1 MEAARHG
8 EALSGSGTLQDGEW
22 GRGGA
27 ETLALKP
34 SSATDRQI
42 THESPVHFSVFL
54 SRPFRPTCERT
65 GGKTTC
71 PPSASPTPRETGLSG
86 QSRREG
92 DTSSRTAV
100 DEGRHVSCT
109 RTSPLN
115 LSPACASMGIP
126 SASSYGVPDKRIGR
140 EASRA
145 EVSPGNGPAQR
156 QQGPGL
162 SPRAFAAVSALNA
175 SADAAGSR
183 PRSAAS
189 HGAPSKQARPVSAP
203 APWAP
208 VGSAAWDSPGKVRF
222 RVPKAGSQ
230 KRQGFAQ
237 SWRLTNH
244 GTETQKS
251 PPCSPLDMGS
261 QGRRPSSGLRGE
273 SHLPEA
279 QQRELHADL
288 RRLLV
293 GKAREDLEGPQHCGR
308 LKPLEE
314 ALLLHKLALSRLRPL
329 KSLVK
334 ELDAT
339 FEMLSLHLQNDP
351 SVLLSLPL
359 SPLSPRPQSGPSRI
373 SVQPCSSFPSFA
385 SSPTSPSSAASPATS
400 PPDRSAV
407 STGHEHVPALPLQ
420 GLRSPEKHIVPEHG
434 AQLSKPASSSPLQH
448 QREAPGGD
456 PKHSEKTNFLERGPQ
471 TDHTHS
477 PRVLAQLQEERLRRE
492 ERQAKEKEDEL
503 QQKCQESLAFLNQL
517 KEKLRRQTEDADP
530 VGAFFAPLRRVREHK
545 NRASAPPSPATFP
558 APPFAVCSGE
568 TGLSPPVLWLKHSL
582 FRLCGDTGGLSRRL
596 ETVAVKRSVSLEQ
609 SEEHPDKKGRKRD
622 DAEHLK
628 KTGEGEHATKADM
641 ERSLRQTQAEI
652 ASRLKENHPHD
663 PDIDTV
669 LLNFQELRPD
679 AVAEDFLRDVRLAL
693 RHLLSTSRREDVWAV
708 VALETLVK
716 GLVLTLDRE
725 IVAHQNYMSQLE
737 HLVVSHRSREAELL
751 SVQMRNQELQCL
763 VDSVKRLKQEED
775 AKHEQEKHALRHQIQ
790 KLVTEIDRLTPNE
803 EVVEKTRDL
812 MTEVEN
818 ALETHSSECMHQQGL
833 LEGLTKTLSSLVV
846 GKGETVSSLR
856 DKKAGRVV
864 ELANGELEFRT
875 CDVQEASASVRE
887 EDLGYPDPSTPVKL
901 RWKYLRRLLLK
912 YRAVD
917 QAPLGLPDLL
927 VHIERIYDFKT
938 AQDLAASPASSAA
951 HASPVAGARE
961 SKGCP
966 YPRPRLSLVD
976 AWVEFETEE
985 FGLVSQAEKK
995 IVRLLSAINKLIH
1008 QAGGATDSLPTE
1020 IQLFARFLGFCELSS
1035 YYPLP
1040 VLSVFLFV
1048 RQQCSRWRK
1057 EKLNSVSLLLR
1068 SRQQRRERSK
1078 QVERQQ
1084 HKLLQE
1090 VMKEK
1095 RLEIARGKPPLADSR
1110 VPPGVSSP
1118 MKEEIDNL
1126 FGQSLLSRSKPIDR
1140 PSSQPSFLSPP
1151 TASLQKTSSFSSSS
1165 SASSSSSSSSFSSS
1179 SLSPFP
1185 LDRSSGVEA
1194 AAGKSVA
1201 GLDAGHQEERE
1212 DGEEEDLIPPPHLVS
1227 ASVGFA
1233 AAVEGLRGLPTPRWD
1248 CLLEALGTQIVFW
1261 SPRSSA
1267 CPEPAGEQ
1275 RERPEAHETAGEA
1288 GDENAARRLEGRRGF
1303 QAEREASASRER
1315 KEKLLRVFL
1324 REKFVVEFPGALEQK
1339 RKEAKLRRKQSAP
1352 EEAQVALELSHA
1364 EVEMVLAR
1372 SGLLLSKEVWRSLLD
1387 PVSEGSVTFGDCILA
1402 PANKGGD
1409 SAKLRGLLDDA
1420 YLPVTA
1426 VLKTVVETYVAQ
1438 FQESMATPMSRF
1450 RAAIAAKGSSI
1461 FSRAEFRQVLKTI
1474 DAGVSTE
1481 ASNALFNECQKLR
1494 RACTVDSQAAS
1505 LVSSDFLDFCQ
1516 DAIPEPVF
1524 YAGAFAQG
1532 HFFAPS
1538 RAATALAP
1546 VNLMSVRE
1554 DIPAPAKKRRRGGKS
1569 AGSGPRPVTAGKSRS
1584 ALARS

>member
-314 ALLLHKLALSRLRPL
+314 ALLLHKLALSR
-329 KSLVK
+329 
-334 ELDAT
+334 
-339 FEMLSLHLQNDP
+339 
-351 SVLLSLPL
+351 
-359 SPLSPRPQSGPSRI
+359 
-373 SVQPCSSFPSFA
+373 
-385 SSPTSPSSAASPATS
+385 
-400 PPDRSAV
+400 
-407 STGHEHVPALPLQ
+407 
-420 GLRSPEKHIVPEHG
+420 
-434 AQLSKPASSSPLQH
+434 
-448 QREAPGGD
+448 
-456 PKHSEKTNFLERGPQ
+456 
-471 TDHTHS
+471 
-477 PRVLAQLQEERLRRE
+477 
-492 ERQAKEKEDEL
+492 
-503 QQKCQESLAFLNQL
+503 SLAFLNQL